1 MSSRSDLPRR
11 SSRTH
16 LLKFV
21 VVFAL
26 VLVTARVRAQSPPSG
41 AGTWEAAG
49 KHGAV
54 AAGGAEAVEAGL
66 DALKSGGNAVD
77 AAVATILALTVT
89 DATSVCFGGE
99 VPIMVYDA
107 KTGAVEVLAGQ
118 GAAPALATREFFE
131 AHGGIPARGLEPA
144 AVPALLDACL
154 TALDRHG
161 TFTFTRAAAPLLRLL
176 NRHEKAWH
184 KDLERTLGRLIE
196 AEKGSSGDRRRG
208 LRLVADYFYRGPL
221 AREIADWSLARGGL
235 LRYGDLARHVTRVEE
250 PVAVSYRGYTVHKCG
265 PWTQGPFLLEALQL
279 LAGFDLKAMGH
290 NSPAAVHVTVEAMKL
305 ALADRDTYYA
315 DPLFADVPL
324 AGLLAP
330 AYADARRGL
339 IDMSHA
345 SLERRPGDPRRGK
358 ALLAGSSGRQ
368 GEGGTG
374 LDTTTCLVVD
384 QDGDVV
390 AATPSG
396 WSGVVAGDTGV
407 WLGTR
412 LQSFNLWAGHPN
424 CIAPGKRPRI
434 TLTPTIV
441 TKGGKPALA
450 VSVAGGD
457 NQDMMTLQLVLNH
470 IDFGLA
476 PAASVTA
483 PRFMSDHFV
492 GSFLQTPPVLGGLRI
507 NPSIGQP
514 ALDALATRGHKLKLS
529 PLPLSAAPTVI
540 AVDPSTGLYRA
551 AGDRRTGVTPVLS
564 DAARRMNG
572 NRTMLDEWR
581 SHI

>member
-1 MSSRSDLPRR
+1 
-11 SSRTH
+11 
-16 LLKFV
+16 V
-21 VVFAL
+21 
-26 VLVTARVRAQSPPSG
+26 
-41 AGTWEAAG
+41 
-49 KHGAV
+49 
-54 AAGGAEAVEAGL
+54 
-66 DALKSGGNAVD
+66 
-77 AAVATILALTVT
+77 
-89 DATSVCFGGE
+89 
-99 VPIMVYDA
+99 
-107 KTGAVEVLAGQ
+107 
-118 GAAPALATREFFE
+118 APALATREFFV
-131 AHGGIPARGLEPA
+131 ARGGIPRKGLEPA

-161 TFTFTRAAAPLLRLL
+161 TLTFARAAAPMLRLL
-176 NRHEKAWH
+176 DRHEKAWH
-184 KDLERTLGRLIE
+184 KDLGRTMRRLIE
-196 AEKGSSGDRRRG
+196 AEKGSGDDRRRG

-221 AREIADWSLARGGL
+221 AREVADWSVSRGGL

-250 PVAVSYRGYTVHKCG
+250 PVAVTYRGYTVHKCG
-265 PWTQGPFLLEALQL
+265 PWTQGPYLLEALQL

-290 NSPAAVHVTVEAMKL
+290 NSTDAIHVTVEAMKL

-315 DPLFADVPL
+315 DPLFEDVPL
-324 AGLLAP
+324 AGLFAP

-358 ALLAGSSGRQ
+358 ALLAGTAGRQ
-368 GEGGTG
+368 GHGGPA

-384 QDGDVV
+384 KEGNVV

-412 LQSFNLWAGHPN
+412 LQSFNLWPGHPN

-441 TKGGKPALA
+441 TRDGKPVLA

-483 PRFMSDHFV
+483 PRFMSEHFV

-507 NPSIGQP
+507 NPAIGQP
-514 ALDALATRGHKLKLS
+514 TLDALASRGHKLKIS
-529 PLPLSAAPTVI
+529 PTPLSAAPTVI

-551 AGDRRTGVTPVLS
+551 AGDPR
-564 DAARRMNG
+564 ARRHAG
-572 NRTMLDEWR
+572 AF
-581 SHI
+581 

>member
-1 MSSRSDLPRR
+1 MPSRLDLPWR

-16 LLKFV
+16 LLE
-21 VVFAL
+21 FAL
-26 VLVTARVRAQSPPSG
+26 ALGLVFVTAGARAQSPPSG

-49 KHGAV
+49 KNGAV
-54 AAGGAEAVEAGL
+54 AAGGSEAVEAGL
-66 DALKSGGNAVD
+66 ETLKNGGNAVD
-77 AAVATILALTVT
+77 AAVSTILALTVT

-99 VPIMVYDA
+99 VPIMIFDA
-107 KTGAVEVLAGQ
+107 QTGAVEVLAGQ
-118 GAAPALATREFFE
+118 GVAPALATREFF
-131 AHGGIPARGLEPA
+131 AARGGIPASGLEPA

-154 TALDRHG
+154 TALDRRG
-161 TFTFTRAAAPLLRLL
+161 TLTFARAAAPMLRLL
-176 NRHEKAWH
+176 GRHEKAWH
-184 KDLERTLGRLIE
+184 KDLERSVGRLIE
-196 AEKGSSGDRRRG
+196 AEQGSCGDRRRG

-221 AREIADWSLARGGL
+221 AREIGEWSLARGGL
-235 LRYGDLARHVTRVEE
+235 LRSGDLARHVTRVEE
-250 PVAVSYRGYTVHKCG
+250 PVAVTYRGYTVHKCG
-265 PWTQGPFLLEALQL
+265 AWTQGPFLLEALQL

-290 NSPAAVHVTVEAMKL
+290 DSPDAVHVTVEAIKL

-315 DPLFADVPL
+315 DPLFEDVPL
-324 AGLLAP
+324 AGLLDQ
-330 AYADARRGL
+330 AYAEARRGL
-339 IDMSHA
+339 IDMRHA

-358 ALLAGSSGRQ
+358 ALLAEAAGRQ
-368 GEGGTG
+368 GEGSPG

-384 QDGDVV
+384 KAGNVV

-396 WSGVVAGDTGV
+396 WSGVVAGETGV

-412 LQSFNLWAGHPN
+412 LQSFNLWPGHPN

-441 TKGGKPALA
+441 TRDRKPVLA

-470 IDFGLA
+470 IDHGLA

-483 PRFMSDHFV
+483 PRFMSEHFV
-492 GSFLQTPPVLGGLRI
+492 GSFRQTPPVLGGLRI

-514 ALDALATRGHKLKLS
+514 ALDALASRGHKLKIS
-529 PLPLSAAPTVI
+529 AGPLSAAATVI

-551 AGDRRTGVTPVLS
+551 AGDPR
-564 DAARRMNG
+564 ARR
-572 NRTMLDEWR
+572 
-581 SHI
+581 HAAAF

>member
-1 MSSRSDLPRR
+1 MSSRLDRPRQ
-11 SSRTH
+11 SSRA
-16 LLKFV
+16 LFLEFV
-21 VVFAL
+21 FGFGFVFGSFGAG
-26 VLVTARVRAQSPPSG
+26 AQSPPSG

-49 KHGAV
+49 KNGAV
-54 AAGGAEAVEAGL
+54 AAGGAEAVAAGL
-66 DALKSGGNAVD
+66 ETLKSGGNAVD

-99 VPIMVYDA
+99 VPIMVYNA
-107 KTGAVEVLAGQ
+107 KTGAIEVLAGQ
-118 GAAPALATREFFE
+118 GVAPALATREFFE
-131 AHGGIPARGLEPA
+131 AHGGIPAKGLEPA

-161 TFTFTRAAAPLLRLL
+161 TLTFTRAAAPMLRLL
-176 NRHEKAWH
+176 DRHEKAWH
-184 KDLERTLGRLIE
+184 QDLGRTVRRLIE

-221 AREIADWSLARGGL
+221 AREIADWSLAHGGL
-235 LRYGDLARHVTRVEE
+235 LRHGDLARHVTRVEE
-250 PVAVSYRGYTVHKCG
+250 PVAVTYRGYILHKCG
-265 PWTQGPFLLEALQL
+265 PWTQGPFLLEAMQL
-279 LAGFDLKAMGH
+279 LSGFDLTAMGH
-290 NSPAAVHVTVEAMKL
+290 NSPDAVHVTVEAMKL

-315 DPLFADVPL
+315 DPLFEDVPL

-330 AYADARRGL
+330 AYAEARRGL

-358 ALLAGSSGRQ
+358 ALLAGAAGRQ
-368 GEGGTG
+368 GEGGPG

-384 QDGDVV
+384 KEGNVV

-412 LQSFNLWAGHPN
+412 LQSFNLWPGHPN
-424 CIAPGKRPRI
+424 CIVPGKRPRI

-441 TKGGKPALA
+441 TRDGKPVLA

-457 NQDMMTLQLVLNH
+457 NQDMMTLQVVLNH

-492 GSFLQTPPVLGGLRI
+492 GSFLQKPPVLGGLRI
-507 NPSIGQP
+507 NPSIGRP
-514 ALDALATRGHKLKLS
+514 VLDALASRGHKLKLS
-529 PLPLSAAPTVI
+529 PAPLSAAPTVI

-551 AGDRRTGVTPVLS
+551 AGDPR
-564 DAARRMNG
+564 ARRHAG
-572 NRTMLDEWR
+572 AF
-581 SHI
+581 